1 MTVSVALPWWAV
13 LLLFASAALIAYGA
27 YARPVVPLSGRQRA
41 TLTGLRLLALLLV
54 LVFLLQPTLTEPAPP
69 EDAVVPVLID
79 RSRSMRLTDADG
91 ERRLDQAIGLVRE
104 HLAVSI
110 GDGLELD
117 LLSFG
122 DEVAPADLTTVQPDA
137 SRTDL
142 VGALES
148 LPERYRGR
156 TIAGV
161 VLVSDGGDTSGRD
174 AVGVVEPGRFPVF
187 ALGVGAATP
196 SRDREAVSLVAGEAQ
211 TAESVVDVMATAVS
225 HGFGD
230 EPVEM
235 RLLEDGQLLQV
246 RRLTTTRDGAPVRT
260 TFSVSPKPDAATL
273 YTLEIPAAPGE
284 LVAENNRR
292 SVLVRPPG
300 RARRLLMIEGGPGY
314 DHSFLKRAWLADTG
328 LALDAVVR
336 KGQNDRGEHTFY
348 VQGAPERTS
357 ALATGFPSSRTAL
370 FGYDA
375 LVLANI
381 ESEFFDADQLA
392 LVADFVD
399 ERGGGLL
406 FMGSATFGGRGF
418 MGSPVERLS
427 PIDLTDRRRAS
438 TGLPPA
444 SAHTVRLT
452 DDGARH
458 PIMQLGATVEDTR
471 VAWNAV
477 PPLGGSVA
485 LGAARPGATVLAHV
499 YDVDGSAHPLAA
511 VQRVGSGRSFVF
523 TGEAA
528 WRWKMLQS
536 ADVRTYETFWGQ
548 AARWLTAGA
557 MDPLTVTAEA
567 GTQPGDT
574 VRLDIRLRDHEYAPV
589 VDASPVVQV
598 VTPSGERR
606 ELSATLADAGAGGY
620 AAEFGADEPGV
631 YRATVTAPDTTGEP
645 MTAEDWI
652 LVGGSDVEFADPA
665 RNNQVLRRIADASG
679 GRLIDLGMVDTL
691 PAMLAAGA
699 SAVASPRTRD
709 LWHGIWSFLLVIVVL
724 GAEWSLRRVWGLR

>member
-1 MTVSVALPWWAV
+1 MTVSVAPPWWAV
-13 LLLFASAALIAYGA
+13 LFLFATVVLVAYGA
-27 YARPVVPLSGRQRA
+27 YARPVVPLSGPQRA

-69 EDAVVPVLID
+69 GDAVVPVLID
-79 RSRSMRLTDADG
+79 RSRSMRLDDADG
-91 ERRLDQAIGLVRE
+91 QRRLDRAIELVGER
-104 HLAVSI
+104 LARSM
-110 GDGLELD
+110 GNGPELD

-122 DEVAPADLTTVQPDA
+122 DGVAPADLSTIQPDA

-148 LPERYRGR
+148 ITERYPGR
-156 TIAGV
+156 SIAGV

-174 AVGVVEPGRFPVF
+174 AVPVVERAGFPVF
-187 ALGVGAATP
+187 ALGVGAPTP
-196 SRDREAVSLVAGEAQ
+196 PRDREAVSLIAGEAQ
-211 TAESVVDVMATAVS
+211 AAESVIDVMATAVS
-225 HGFGD
+225 HGFGN

-246 RRLTTTRDGAPVRT
+246 RRLTPARDGAPVRT
-260 TFSVSPKPDAATL
+260 VFSVSPNQDTATL

-357 ALATGFPSSRTAL
+357 ELATGFPAGRAAL

-392 LVADFVD
+392 LIADFVD
-399 ERGGGLL
+399 ARGGGLL
-406 FMGSATFGGRGF
+406 LMGAGTFGGRGF

-427 PIDLTDRRRAS
+427 PVDLRDRRGAPN
-438 TGLPPA
+438 GLPPA
-444 SAHTVRLT
+444 AAHTVRLT

-471 VAWNAV
+471 VAWDAV

-485 LGAARPGATVLAHV
+485 LGASKPGATVLAHV

-511 VQRVGSGRSFVF
+511 VQRVGSGRSLVF
-523 TGEAA
+523 TGEAT

-557 MDPLTVTAEA
+557 QDPLTVTAEA
-567 GTQPGDT
+567 GAQPGDA
-574 VRLDIRLRDHEYAPV
+574 VRLDIRLRDDQYAPV
-589 VDASPVVQV
+589 VDGSPLVHV
-598 VTPSGERR
+598 VTPSGEHH
-606 ELSATLADAGAGGY
+606 ELTATLADAASGGY

-631 YRATVTAPDTTGEP
+631 YRATVTTSGGTGVA
-645 MTAEDWI
+645 MTAEEWI
-652 LVGGSDVEFADPA
+652 LVGGSDVELADPV
-665 RNNQVLRRIADASG
+665 RNDQVLRRITDASG
-679 GRLIDLGMVDTL
+679 GRLIDAGMIDEL
-691 PAMLAAGA
+691 PALLEAGA
-699 SAVASPRTRD
+699 SVVASPRTRE
-709 LWHGIWSFLLVIVVL
+709 LWHGLWRFLLVIVVL
-724 GAEWSLRRVWGLR
+724 GAEWSLRRAWGLR